1 LEKIPEEKVSGFILK
16 NLQRTEG
23 NIFTWKLNASSLLNN
38 LEKIMEGIDLGEGYS
53 QPITGFPVIFLK
65 GRNSDFLP
73 PADMKNIQK
82 VFPASEF
89 TEIEG
94 AGHWIHADRPD
105 EVIKNIKKLLN
116 SN

>member
-1 LEKIPEEKVSGFILK
+1 MEKIPEEKVRRFILK

-38 LEKIMEGIDLGEGYS
+38 LEKIMEGIELGEGYS
-53 QPITGFPVIFLK
+53 QPVTGFPVIFLK
-65 GRNSDFLP
+65 GKNSDFLP

-89 TEIEG
+89 TEISD
-94 AGHWIHADRPD
+94 AGHWIHADRLD
-105 EVIKNIKKLLN
+105 DVIKNLKKLLY